1 MVRLE
6 KGIFPLKVFSLA
18 DECGLLD
25 FEEGVPRDLLL
36 DLNQEI
42 VAPFLALSE
51 LNRVHTNQLSEHFLI
66 LTSHLIHRR
75 GRHLS
80 LEYPINQ
87 ESWFLIL

>member
-1 MVRLE
+1 LVRLE
-6 KGIFPLKVFSLA
+6 KGIFPLQVFSLA
-18 DECGLLD
+18 NECGLLD

-36 DLNQEI
+36 NLNQK
-42 VAPFLALSE
+42 VVTSFLALSE
-51 LNRVHTNQLSEHFLI
+51 FNRVHTNQLSEHFLI

-87 ESWFLIL
+87 